1 MINPF
6 WVVLETATGRLIK
19 SSAKLDTTA
28 LLLLVDGW
36 WEQKQTLLDQ
46 LADGTVADPGGDAA
60 VLVHN
65 PTTSFTVAIRDCFG
79 IHSIYYATDAG
90 NLHVSSSISG
100 LKQSGFRLRPDP
112 VKNCIFVASHYRYF
126 TFPKNSTFFIG
137 VFCLMPG
144 EFLKITAGSVKTG
157 SFTDLELADLSGQSE
172 EEIGKEFLHRLKRSV
187 AERLALV
194 KRPAFTLSSGMD
206 SSTVACLAAQT
217 VGSPTLITTLYDVP
231 TPYDES
237 AEVSHTAMAIGGE
250 WLQIKI
256 SVGDVLSMIDRFAI
270 GSDEPC
276 PTVTQIVHRI
286 VAERVG
292 DLGHDALFS
301 GLGGDEAT
309 CGEIEEYL
317 YYFADLRRQ
326 GMEDRLVRD
335 MVGWKRYHET
345 PEYPKTLSVLENFFE
360 NEIDFN
366 FPGRVLLHQ
375 RRFYSNF
382 DVLSQNIIRSEIP
395 CPQLPNPFSSYLVNK
410 LYQDLFFETIPPVLR
425 AEMHNTRTTGVPTL
439 YPFLDRNVM
448 LHGFS
453 TPLTMRYKNGTTKP
467 LIRAATKGIVP
478 DMARNNFYKHG
489 WNAPME
495 KWLRQEMKAKVEEI
509 LADRTVQQR
518 GIYNISAIRHRLTE
532 HVNGQRSHAQLFWQL
547 INYEHWYQY
556 AGT

>member
-6 WVVLETATGRLIK
+6 WVVLQTATGRLMK

-28 LLLLVDGW
+28 LLFLVDGW
-36 WEQKQTLLDQ
+36 WKQKQTLLDY

-65 PTTSFTVAIRDCFG
+65 PSTLLTVAIRDRFG
-79 IHSIYYATDAG
+79 IHSIYYAKDAG
-90 NLHVSSSISG
+90 HLHVSSSISG

-112 VKNCIFVASHYRYF
+112 IKNCIFVASHYRYF

-144 EFLKITAGSVKTG
+144 EYLKITSGSIITG

-172 EEIGKEFLHRLKRSV
+172 EEIGKEFLHRLKLSV

-206 SSTVACLAAQT
+206 SSTVVCLAART
-217 VGSPTLITTLYDVP
+217 VGSPTLITTIYDAP

-237 AEVSHTAMAIGGE
+237 AEISHTAKAIGGE

-276 PTVTQIVHRI
+276 PTVTQMVHRI
-286 VAERVG
+286 VAQRVA

-317 YYFADLRRQ
+317 YYFADLRSQ
-326 GMEDRLVRD
+326 GMEDRLVKV
-335 MVGWKRYHET
+335 MVGWTKYHET
-345 PEYPKTLSVLENFFE
+345 PEYPKTPSVLEKFFA

-366 FPGRVLLHQ
+366 FPGRVLLNQH
-375 RRFYSNF
+375 RYDSNF
-382 DVLSQNIIRSEIP
+382 DVLSQNIIRSQIP
-395 CPQLPNPFSSYLVNK
+395 RPQLPNPFTSYLVNK

-425 AEMHNTRTTGVPTL
+425 AEMHNTRTTGVATL
-439 YPFLDRNVM
+439 YPFLDQNVIFT
-448 LHGFS
+448 GFQ
-453 TPLTMRYKNGTTKP
+453 P
-467 LIRAATKGIVP
+467 
-478 DMARNNFYKHG
+478 H
-489 WNAPME
+489 
-495 KWLRQEMKAKVEEI
+495 
-509 LADRTVQQR
+509 
-518 GIYNISAIRHRLTE
+518 
-532 HVNGQRSHAQLFWQL
+532 
-547 INYEHWYQY
+547 
-556 AGT
+556 